1 MVVWSHSSADLS
13 VADTTYFGI
22 ALSRSAIGPVCSR
35 HARARP
41 CQVSRA
47 SNSAS
52 AASAR
57 SSAPCRPASLM
68 YGKSASAGGASMT
81 PSSVAVVCAVIEVIC
96 VRPPAAA
103 QLIAAHQTG
112 APAGLSA
119 VEHAGLDVA
128 VALIRSP
135 RSRRVSR
142 GAVTNTDPI
151 LAEQL
156 AYYRARARE
165 YDKWFRREG
174 LHDLGEEHNARWRL
188 ELNRVFSALDAFAP
202 RGDVLELAYGTGE
215 WTIRL
220 AESAARVVG
229 VDAAPEMR
237 ELALAKLQDAGKSN
251 VELRV
256 GDLFSWQPDQD
267 YDVVFFAF
275 WLSHVP
281 ESHAYRFWRS
291 VRDALR
297 PGGRFFLVDA
307 ARAVPERNVIH
318 GSQLPDRESATE
330 LRRLEDGREFRIFKR
345 SFDPD
350 RLARDLRDHGL
361 DASFVETGEFFV
373 YGLGRRA

>member
-1 MVVWSHSSADLS
+1 
-13 VADTTYFGI
+13 
-22 ALSRSAIGPVCSR
+22 
-35 HARARP
+35 
-41 CQVSRA
+41 
-47 SNSAS
+47 
-52 AASAR
+52 
-57 SSAPCRPASLM
+57 
-68 YGKSASAGGASMT
+68 
-81 PSSVAVVCAVIEVIC
+81 
-96 VRPPAAA
+96 
-103 QLIAAHQTG
+103 
-112 APAGLSA
+112 
-119 VEHAGLDVA
+119 
-128 VALIRSP
+128 
-135 RSRRVSR
+135 
-142 GAVTNTDPI
+142 VTNTDPI

-220 AESAARVVG
+220 AESATRVVG

-256 GDLFSWQPDQD
+256 DDLFSWQPDQD

-281 ESHAYRFWRS
+281 ENHAYRFWRS
-291 VRDALR
+291 VHDALR

-318 GSQLPDRESATE
+318 GSQLPDRDSATE
-330 LRRLEDGREFRIFKR
+330 LRRLEDGRAFRIIKR

-350 RLARDLRDHGL
+350 RFARDVREHGL

>member
-1 MVVWSHSSADLS
+1 MKNNH
-13 VADTTYFGI
+13 
-22 ALSRSAIGPVCSR
+22 
-35 HARARP
+35 
-41 CQVSRA
+41 
-47 SNSAS
+47 
-52 AASAR
+52 
-57 SSAPCRPASLM
+57 
-68 YGKSASAGGASMT
+68 
-81 PSSVAVVCAVIEVIC
+81 
-96 VRPPAAA
+96 
-103 QLIAAHQTG
+103 
-112 APAGLSA
+112 
-119 VEHAGLDVA
+119 
-128 VALIRSP
+128 
-135 RSRRVSR
+135 
-142 GAVTNTDPI
+142 PI

-174 LHDLGEEHNARWRL
+174 LHDLGEELNARWRL
-188 ELNRVFSALDAFAP
+188 ELVGVYSALDAFAP

-220 AESAARVVG
+220 AEVATSVVG

-251 VELRV
+251 VELWV
-256 GDLFSWQPDQD
+256 DDLFSWQPDQD

-281 ESHAYRFWRS
+281 ESHTDRFWRS
-291 VRDALR
+291 VHDALR

-307 ARAVPERNVIH
+307 ARAVLDRNVIH
-318 GSQLPDRESATE
+318 GSRLPNRESATE
-330 LRRLEDGREFRIFKR
+330 LRRLEDGREFRIFTR
-345 SFDPD
+345 SFDPH

>member
-1 MVVWSHSSADLS
+1 M
-13 VADTTYFGI
+13 
-22 ALSRSAIGPVCSR
+22 
-35 HARARP
+35 
-41 CQVSRA
+41 
-47 SNSAS
+47 
-52 AASAR
+52 
-57 SSAPCRPASLM
+57 
-68 YGKSASAGGASMT
+68 
-81 PSSVAVVCAVIEVIC
+81 
-96 VRPPAAA
+96 
-103 QLIAAHQTG
+103 
-112 APAGLSA
+112 
-119 VEHAGLDVA
+119 
-128 VALIRSP
+128 
-135 RSRRVSR
+135 
-142 GAVTNTDPI
+142 TNTDPI

-188 ELNRVFSALDAFAP
+188 ELNRVYSALDAFAP

-220 AESAARVVG
+220 AKSATRVVG

-237 ELALAKLQDAGKSN
+237 ELALAKLQEAGNSN

-256 GDLFSWQPDQD
+256 DDLFSWQPDLA

-281 ESHAYRFWRS
+281 ESHADRFWRS
-291 VRDALR
+291 VHDALR

-307 ARAVPERNVIH
+307 ARAVPERNVLH
-318 GSQLPDRESATE
+318 GSQLPDRDSATE
-330 LRRLEDGREFRIFKR
+330 LRRLEDGRAFRIIRR

-373 YGLGRRA
+373 YGLGRRALA

>member
-1 MVVWSHSSADLS
+1 VK
-13 VADTTYFGI
+13 
-22 ALSRSAIGPVCSR
+22 
-35 HARARP
+35 
-41 CQVSRA
+41 
-47 SNSAS
+47 N
-52 AASAR
+52 
-57 SSAPCRPASLM
+57 
-68 YGKSASAGGASMT
+68 
-81 PSSVAVVCAVIEVIC
+81 
-96 VRPPAAA
+96 
-103 QLIAAHQTG
+103 
-112 APAGLSA
+112 
-119 VEHAGLDVA
+119 
-128 VALIRSP
+128 
-135 RSRRVSR
+135 
-142 GAVTNTDPI
+142 NNPI

-220 AESAARVVG
+220 AESATRVVG

-251 VELRV
+251 VELWV
-256 GDLFSWQPDQD
+256 DDLFSWQPDQD

-281 ESHAYRFWRS
+281 ESDAYRFWRS
-291 VRDALR
+291 VHDALR

-307 ARAVPERNVIH
+307 ARSVLDRNVIH
-318 GSQLPDRESATE
+318 GSRLPDRGSATE
-330 LRRLEDGREFRIFKR
+330 LRRLEDGREFRIIKR